1 MSTMLFRENP
11 PSNGLVS
18 PLAPRARW
26 VAHVAALAVALLSTA
41 CTFGAVAHAET
52 GGASSP
58 GYTPD
63 ADAQEQE
70 EPEDDGYADTDP
82 SALTDFREPL
92 SPYGSWVDDSSYGTV
107 WIPNSAVVGADF
119 APYQS
124 AGHWALDENDDWIWV
139 SDYNWGYIPFHY
151 GRWVWLSSSSWGW
164 IPGRTYA
171 PAWVNW
177 RVGEGGYIGWAP
189 MPPSWYWYG
198 GVATGLWVTP
208 YAAYCFVPTTYVF
221 HEHVHTY
228 VVRDRAVVTAAAA
241 TTRPYTPA
249 RPTVGGNVS
258 HGSSARSHGGFR
270 TASPRL
276 NEAVLAGAN
285 APKARVAPDRR
296 ASALATRGGSATLRH
311 SGSGAPL
318 PSSHRGV
325 AANAWQTRAP
335 SSRIDRSSRAPTFDR
350 SQSRT
355 LDRSQ
360 PAFDRGDRAPAFDR
374 GNRAPAFDRA
384 APQPR
389 SSGPVL
395 RTPTRDLPSAR
406 SSSGFSPAPA
416 ARPSFSGVPA
426 SRPSF
431 NGVPASRP
439 SAPAPVFRPSAPA
452 PASRPSAPVSRPSAP
467 AAPAARPAAPSVHI
481 PSAPTRSGGGG
492 RHR

>member
-1 MSTMLFRENP
+1 MSTMLSRENP
-11 PSNGLVS
+11 PSNGHVVL
-18 PLAPRARW
+18 LAPSARW

-63 ADAQEQE
+63 ADQEQW
-70 EPEDDGYADTDP
+70 EDPADDSYADTDP
-82 SALTDFREPL
+82 SALSDFREPL

-107 WIPNSAVVGADF
+107 WVPNSAVVGADF

-124 AGHWALDENDDWIWV
+124 AGHWALDANDDWIWV
-139 SDYNWGYIPFHY
+139 SDYDWGYIPFHY
-151 GRWVWLSSSSWGW
+151 GRWVWLSSSGWGW

-177 RVGEGGYIGWAP
+177 RIGEGGYIGWAP

-221 HEHVHTY
+221 HQHVHTY

-241 TTRPYTPA
+241 STRPYAPA
-249 RPTVGGNVS
+249 RPTVGGS
-258 HGSSARSHGGFR
+258 GAQGSAAKKHGGFR

-276 NEAVLAGAN
+276 GEASIAGAI
-285 APKARVAPDRR
+285 APRARVAPDSR
-296 ASALATRGGSATLRH
+296 ASALATRSGSATSRR
-311 SGSGAPL
+311 SASGAPL
-318 PSSHRGV
+318 PSSRRGV
-325 AANAWQTRAP
+325 AAGAWQTQAP
-335 SSRIDRSSRAPTFDR
+335 SSRIDRSSRAPVFDR
-350 SQSRT
+350 GQPRS

-360 PAFDRGDRAPAFDR
+360 PAFDRGE
-374 GNRAPAFDRA
+374 RAPAFDRA
-384 APQPR
+384 APQTRER

-395 RTPTRDLPSAR
+395 QTPTRDLPSAR

-416 ARPSFSGVPA
+416 SRPSVTGVPA
-426 SRPSF
+426 SRSSMP
-431 NGVPASRP
+431 
-439 SAPAPVFRPSAPA
+439 APAARPSAPA
-452 PASRPSAPVSRPSAP
+452 PATRSAAPVVRPSAPS
-467 AAPAARPAAPSVHI
+467 APAARPAAPSFRA
-481 PSAPTRSGGGG
+481 PSAPAPSRGGG
-492 RHR
+492 RR

>member
-1 MSTMLFRENP
+1 MSTMLSRENP
-11 PSNGLVS
+11 PSNGHAS
-18 PLAPRARW
+18 RLASRARW
-26 VAHVAALAVALLSTA
+26 VAHVAAMAGALLSTA

-58 GYTPD
+58 GYTGD
-63 ADAQEQE
+63 ADAQEL
-70 EPEDDGYADTDP
+70 PEDAADDYADTDP

-92 SPYGSWVDDSSYGTV
+92 SPYGSWVEDSSYGTV
-107 WIPNSAVVGADF
+107 WVPNSAAVGADF

-124 AGHWALDENDDWIWV
+124 AGHWALDSNDDWIWV
-139 SDYNWGYIPFHY
+139 SDYDWGYIPFHY
-151 GRWVWLSSSSWGW
+151 GRWVWLTSSGWGW

-198 GVATGLWVTP
+198 GVATGLWTTP
-208 YAAYCFVPTTYVF
+208 YAAYCFVPTAYVF

-241 TTRPYTPA
+241 STRPYTPA
-249 RPTVGGNVS
+249 RPTVGGA
-258 HGSSARSHGGFR
+258 HGSAAKAAHGGFR

-276 NEAVLAGAN
+276 NEAAIAGSN
-285 APKARVAPDRR
+285 APRVRVSPDSR
-296 ASALATRGGSATLRH
+296 ASALATRSSTATFRH
-311 SGSGAPL
+311 SAFGAPL

-325 AANAWQTRAP
+325 TGSWQTHAPSSSFDRGTRAP
-335 SSRIDRSSRAPTFDR
+335 AFDR
-350 SQSRT
+350 GQVRT

-360 PAFDRGDRAPAFDR
+360 PAFDRSDRSPVMDRADRAPAFDR
-374 GNRAPAFDRA
+374 SVTQG
-384 APQPR
+384 R

-406 SSSGFSPAPA
+406 PSAGFSPAPVS
-416 ARPSFSGVPA
+416 RSIPSGVPSRVSTPSPV
-426 SRPSF
+426 SRPSS
-431 NGVPASRP
+431 PAPMSRP
-439 SAPAPVFRPSAPA
+439 SAPIARPSAPTF
-452 PASRPSAPVSRPSAP
+452 RSAPVSRPST
-467 AAPAARPAAPSVHI
+467 PSFHA
-481 PSAPTRSGGGG
+481 PSAPSRSGGGG